1 MSDMDALL
9 RAYSRFVALPWKSNL
24 APPQRVWLVIYPPS
38 DERRLRAR
46 VAAFGVATSQ
56 AEKGWKLVDITD
68 GFAEW
73 LGNHPYRET
82 YFKQPAM
89 LSAAAL
95 KDFENAL
102 VNQVVAKAGSAIND
116 QETVIAV
123 LGVGSLFPFT
133 KVSKLVE
140 ALAPQV
146 AGRLVIF
153 FPGER
158 DGSNYRLLE
167 ARDGWNYLATPI
179 TATEGTS

>member
-1 MSDMDALL
+1 MTDMDALL
-9 RAYSRFVALPWKSNL
+9 KAYSRFVALPWASNL
-24 APPQRVWLVIYPPS
+24 APPQRVWLVIYQPS

-46 VAAFGVATSQ
+46 VAAFAVATSQ
-56 AEKGWKLVDITD
+56 AEKSWKLVDVTD

-73 LGNHPYRET
+73 LSSHPYRDT

-95 KDFENAL
+95 RDYEKS
-102 VNQVVAKAGSAIND
+102 VVSQVITQAGSAIND
-116 QETVIAV
+116 PEAVVAV
-123 LGVGSLFPFT
+123 LGAGSLFPFT
-133 KVSKLVE
+133 KVSKLIE
-140 ALAPQV
+140 TLAPQV

-153 FPGER
+153 FPGDR

-179 TATEGTS
+179 TASEGTS